1 MTIKELWHIKL
12 NTVVRDTLNNL
23 YGKVIKRDVQDEIC
37 GFIISKN
44 RKTGEIKDEDIKTG
58 KKLLTVTVLFENGYK
73 RYYNT
78 SGRQY
83 LLENLEIVN

>member
-1 MTIKELWHIKL
+1 MTIKELWHIKS
-12 NTVVRDTLNNL
+12 NTVVRDTYNNL
-23 YGKVIKRDVQDEIC
+23 YGKVIKREVSDEIS

-73 RYYNT
+73 RYYDT

-83 LLENLEIVN
+83 VLKDLEIVS

>member
-12 NTVVRDTLNNL
+12 NTVVRDTYNNL
-23 YGKVIKRDVQDEIC
+23 YGKVIRRDVQDEIS

-58 KKLLTVTVLFENGYK
+58 RKLLTVTVQFENGYK
-73 RYYNT
+73 RYYDT

-83 LLENLEIVN
+83 VLKGLEIVH